1 MSHLFRQSRHLAAL
15 FKIAA
20 TTTGVALALT
30 TGTSARAA
38 GFLPFSFQT
47 NVTASPNLTGNPNLL
62 NDPTRDVRLDSVVFN
77 GLTVSQFDLV
87 NAGRVIRNDTADVT
101 VGGITYTNG
110 ILHAGYGPNTTSD
123 PLVGEGPAKPNPT
136 GADIAASLGNLN
148 LNSLLVTRENADTAI
163 IEVSFLRPVN
173 TFFFWERGGTPGGT
187 VAGDSDLL
195 VEALADD
202 GTTVL
207 ASYKILRANY
217 TKADYNIS
225 TIVPPVLNNGP
236 FNIGSIGIRLDGI
249 RARTLRLTSE
259 RNNDPQRL
267 NGVGDNGP
275 DFKVIAADVKVPE
288 PNIVFAT
295 LLAGSLGIFVKRGKA

>member
-1 MSHLFRQSRHLAAL
+1 MSHLFMRSQHLAAL

-110 ILHAGYGPNTTSD
+110 ILHAGHGPNTTSD
-123 PLVGEGPAKPNPT
+123 PLVGESPAKPNPT
-136 GADIAASLGNLN
+136 DADIAASLGNLN

-163 IEVSFLRPVN
+163 MAL
-173 TFFFWERGGTPGGT
+173 
-187 VAGDSDLL
+187 SD
-195 VEALADD
+195 
-202 GTTVL
+202 
-207 ASYKILRANY
+207 
-217 TKADYNIS
+217 
-225 TIVPPVLNNGP
+225 
-236 FNIGSIGIRLDGI
+236 
-249 RARTLRLTSE
+249 
-259 RNNDPQRL
+259 
-267 NGVGDNGP
+267 
-275 DFKVIAADVKVPE
+275 
-288 PNIVFAT
+288 
-295 LLAGSLGIFVKRGKA
+295 

>member
-1 MSHLFRQSRHLAAL
+1 MSHLFTQSRHLAAL
-15 FKIAA
+15 FKIAG
-20 TTTGVALALT
+20 TTIGVALAVT
-30 TGTSARAA
+30 TGTSARAE

-87 NAGRVIRNDTADVT
+87 NSATVIRNDTYFNAAN
-101 VGGITYTNG
+101 GETYG

-163 IEVSFLRPVN
+163 IEVSFARPVN
-173 TFFFWERGGTPGGT
+173 TFFFWERGGTPGGA

-249 RARTLRLTSE
+249 RAQTLRLTSE

-288 PNIVFAT
+288 PSVVFAT
-295 LLAGSLGIFVKRGKA
+295 LLAASLGIFVKRGKA